1 MPITIRCPNP
11 DCGQKYTVRE
21 EILGSRT
28 TCKKCGTGFTV
39 EMKADETGVAE
50 AAVFPGVGG
59 RQT

>member
-21 EILGSRT
+21 ESLGSRT

-39 EMKADETGVAE
+39 EMKADETG
-50 AAVFPGVGG
+50 AAQAAGFPRVGG
-59 RQT
+59 RQA